1 MGGSEESTAVEFH
14 PGDSV
19 GAYRIESEIAEGG
32 MGRVY
37 AATAPDGETVAL
49 KVVKSSLAGDPT
61 FRKRFDRE
69 ARSAARVSHPNV
81 VSVLDSGM
89 HKEVPYLVQR
99 FVVGRSLEQRI
110 EAEGPLPLETAV
122 TVSRQIAEALEAIHA
137 EGIVH
142 RDLKP
147 ANVMLDEQGNV
158 HITDFGLARHTDD
171 SMLTM
176 PGQAVGS
183 MDYMAPEQV
192 RGEEIGAA
200 ADIYAFGCLMFYN
213 ISGAPPFADRQGV
226 KILWAHLQDEPSDPC
241 TERGDLPEALG
252 EAIVS
257 ALAKD
262 PEKRPQTPS
271 DYASAIQQAAGIPNS
286 GR

>member
-1 MGGSEESTAVEFH
+1 MAAQFQ

-19 GAYRIESEIAEGG
+19 GAYRIVSDVAEGG

-37 AATAPDGETVAL
+37 AAIAPDGEKVAL
-49 KVVKSSLAGDPT
+49 KLVKSSLAGDAT
-61 FRKRFDRE
+61 FRRRFERE

-81 VSVLDSGM
+81 VSVLDTGF
-89 HKEVPYLVQR
+89 HNKVPYLVQR
-99 FVVGRSLEQRI
+99 FVVGRSLEQLI
-110 EAEGPLPLETAV
+110 EDEGPLAPGTAV
-122 TVSRQIAEALEAIHA
+122 RVCLQIADALEAIHA

-158 HITDFGLARHTDD
+158 HITDFGLAKHSGD
-171 SMLTM
+171 SLLTM

-192 RGEEIGAA
+192 RGQEVSPA
-200 ADIYAFGCLMFYN
+200 ADVYAFGCLMFTC
-213 ISGAPPFADRQGV
+213 ISGKAPFADRQGV
-226 KILWAHLQDEPSDPC
+226 KVLWAHLQDEPADPC
-241 TERGDLPEALG
+241 AEREDVPEGLG
-252 EAIVS
+252 EAILS

-262 PEKRPQTPS
+262 PAERPPS
-271 DYASAIQQAAGIPNS
+271 PTAYARRFQEAAEG
-286 GR
+286 